1 LAAWWSNA
9 HKANHIMAKPN
20 PFKHLRSTDLRGLAK
35 LATQATVDVTKIAEG
50 VTQSVWST
58 LGAPSGKGKDQ
69 TRGTT
74 RGITGL
80 VYKSILSLT
89 QLVGK
94 GTESLLTSLQP
105 LLKKIDLD
113 SDTPQESAPREA
125 VLAALNGVMG
135 DRLAESD
142 NPLATPMT
150 LRFQNNALNWEA
162 MPDKALL
169 TGKVLVVIHGLCMN
183 DLQWSAKYEG
193 MAINH
198 AETLA
203 TELGY
208 TPIYVRYNT
217 GLHTSQNGHE
227 LANQL
232 ELLTAMWPMPIAEI
246 SVLSHSMGGLV
257 MRSAVL
263 VAQQSG
269 RHWVK
274 KLKNIVFLGTPHHG
288 APLEKAGNWI
298 DTLLGA
304 TPYSA
309 PFKKLAELRSS
320 GITDL
325 RFGYVL
331 DSDWQGQDRFKTRTK
346 QEQDRHGHLPLPEGI
361 ACFTVA
367 ATLAV
372 KRSLLADR
380 LVGDGLV
387 PLNSALG
394 VHRDAKRCLAF
405 AKPAQLI
412 VYRTNHV
419 ALLGSAEVGEQLV
432 AWLNPV

>member
-1 LAAWWSNA
+1 
-9 HKANHIMAKPN
+9 MAKPNPPN

-35 LATQATVDVTKIAEG
+35 LATQATVNVTKIAEG

-58 LGAPSGKGKDQ
+58 LGAPSGKDKDQ
-69 TRGTT
+69 T

-80 VYKSILSLT
+80 VYKSIQGVA

-105 LLKKIDLD
+105 LLNKIDKE
-113 SDTPQESAPREA
+113 PQESAPREA

-135 DRLAESD
+135 DRLVESD

-150 LRFQNNALNWEA
+150 LRFKNEALNWEA
-162 MPDKALL
+162 MPAKALL
-169 TGKVLVVIHGLCMN
+169 TGKVLIVVHGLCMN
-183 DLQWSAKYEG
+183 DLQWTVQVDEKTV
-193 MAINH
+193 NH

-203 TELGY
+203 TKLGY
-208 TPIYVRYNT
+208 TPVYVRYNT
-217 GLHTSQNGHE
+217 GLHTSQNGQT
-227 LANQL
+227 LSNQL
-232 ELLTAMWPMPIAEI
+232 ELLSALWPVPLTEI
-246 SVLSHSMGGLV
+246 SVLVHSMGGLV
-257 MRSAVL
+257 TRSAVYA
-263 VAQQSG
+263 AQQNK
-269 RHWVK
+269 RQWVG

-288 APLEKAGNWI
+288 APLEKAGNWV
-298 DTLLGA
+298 DVLLGV

-309 PFKKLAELRSS
+309 PFKRLVELRSA

-331 DSDWQGQDRFKTRTK
+331 DSDWEDQDPQDPKSRFKPKTK
-346 QEQDRHGHLPLPEGI
+346 QEQADREHLPLPDGV

-367 ATLAV
+367 ATLAA

-387 PLNSALG
+387 PLTSALG
-394 VHRDAKRCLAF
+394 AHSDQDRSLNF
-405 AKPAQLI
+405 AKSSQLV
-412 VYRTNHV
+412 VYRTSHL
-419 ALLGSAEVGEQLV
+419 ALLGSLEVSEQLLM
-432 AWLNPV
+432 WLG

>member
-1 LAAWWSNA
+1 
-9 HKANHIMAKPN
+9 MAKPN
-20 PFKHLRSTDLRGLAK
+20 PPNPFRHLRSTDLRGLAK
-35 LATQATVDVTKIAEG
+35 LATQATVNVTKMAEG

-58 LGAPSGKGKDQ
+58 LGAPSGKDKVQ
-69 TRGTT
+69 T

-80 VYKSILSLT
+80 VYKSIQSVA

-105 LLKKIDLD
+105 LLEKIEQE
-113 SDTPQESAPREA
+113 PQESAPREA

-135 DRLAESD
+135 DRLVESD

-150 LRFQNNALNWEA
+150 LRFKNEALNLET
-162 MPDKALL
+162 MPAKALL
-169 TGKVLVVIHGLCMN
+169 TNKVLIVVHGLCMN
-183 DLQWSAKYEG
+183 DLQWSVQVDDATV
-193 MAINH
+193 NH

-203 TELGY
+203 AKLGY
-208 TPIYVRYNT
+208 TPVYVRYNT
-217 GLHTSQNGHE
+217 GLHTSQNGQS
-227 LANQL
+227 LSNQL
-232 ELLTAMWPMPIAEI
+232 ELLSALWPVPLTEI
-246 SVLSHSMGGLV
+246 SVLVHSMGGLV
-257 MRSAVL
+257 TRSAVHL
-263 VAQQSG
+263 AQQNK
-269 RHWVK
+269 RQWVN

-298 DTLLGA
+298 DVLLGI

-309 PFKKLAELRSS
+309 PFKRLVELRSS

-325 RFGYVL
+325 RFGNVL
-331 DSDWQGQDRFKTRTK
+331 DSDWQDQDRFKPASK
-346 QEQDRHGHLPLPEGI
+346 QEQANREYLPLPDGV

-367 ATLAV
+367 ATLAA

-394 VHRDAKRCLAF
+394 VHSDPARSLAF
-405 AKPAQLI
+405 AKSSQLI
-412 VYRTNHV
+412 GYRTNHM
-419 ALLGSAEVGEQLV
+419 AMLGSAEVGEQLV
-432 AWLNPV
+432 AWLS

>member
-1 LAAWWSNA
+1 
-9 HKANHIMAKPN
+9 MAKPN

-35 LATQATVDVTKIAEG
+35 LATQATVNVTKIAEG

-58 LGAPSGKGKDQ
+58 MGAPSGKSANE
-69 TRGTT
+69 TRATT

-80 VYKSILSLT
+80 VYKSIQGVA

-94 GTESLLTSLQP
+94 GAESLLTGLQP
-105 LLKKIDLD
+105 LLDKIDQE
-113 SDTPQESAPREA
+113 PQESAPREA

-135 DRLAESD
+135 DRLVESD

-150 LRFQNNALNWEA
+150 LRFMNEALNWQA

-169 TGKVLVVIHGLCMN
+169 TGKVLIVVHGLCMN
-183 DLQWSAKYEG
+183 DLQWTVQNENSSV
-193 MAINH
+193 NH

-203 TELGY
+203 TKLGY
-208 TPIYVRYNT
+208 TPVYVRYNT
-217 GLHTSQNGHE
+217 GLHTSQNGQT
-227 LANQL
+227 LSNQL
-232 ELLTAMWPMPIAEI
+232 ELLSALWPKPLTEI
-246 SVLSHSMGGLV
+246 SVLVHSMGGLV
-257 MRSAVL
+257 TRSAVHA
-263 VAQQSG
+263 AQHSRRQ
-269 RHWVK
+269 WVN

-298 DTLLGA
+298 DVLLGV

-309 PFKKLAELRSS
+309 PFKRLVELRSS

-325 RFGYVL
+325 RFGHVL
-331 DSDWQGQDRFKTRTK
+331 DSDWQGHDRFKPKTK
-346 QEQDRHGHLPLPEGI
+346 QEQDSREHLPLPESV

-367 ATLAV
+367 ATMAA

-380 LVGDGLV
+380 LIGDGLV

-394 VHRDAKRCLAF
+394 VHSDPTRSLVF
-405 AKPAQLI
+405 AKSSQLI
-412 VYRTNHV
+412 VYRTNHM
-419 ALLGSAEVGEQLV
+419 AMLGSAEVGGQLV
-432 AWLNPV
+432 DWLS

>member
-1 LAAWWSNA
+1 
-9 HKANHIMAKPN
+9 MAKPN
-20 PFKHLRSTDLRGLAK
+20 PPNPFRHLRSTDLRGLAK
-35 LATQATVDVTKIAEG
+35 LATQATVGVTKIAEG

-58 LGAPSGKGKDQ
+58 LGAPSGKAKDQ
-69 TRGTT
+69 T

-80 VYKSILSLT
+80 VYKSIQGVA

-105 LLKKIDLD
+105 LLDKIDLD
-113 SDTPQESAPREA
+113 SNAPQESAPREA

-142 NPLATPMT
+142 NPLATPMS
-150 LRFQNNALNWEA
+150 LRFMNDALNWEA

-169 TGKVLVVIHGLCMN
+169 TDKVLVVIHGLCMN
-183 DLQWSAKYEG
+183 DLQWTVQSSEADGETV
-193 MAINH
+193 NH

-203 TELGY
+203 ESLGY
-208 TPIYVRYNT
+208 TPVYVRYNT
-217 GLHTSQNGHE
+217 GLHTSQNGQT
-227 LANQL
+227 LSNQL
-232 ELLTAMWPMPIAEI
+232 ELLSALWPVPLTEI
-246 SVLSHSMGGLV
+246 SVLVHSMGGLV
-257 MRSAVL
+257 TRSAVH
-263 VAQQSG
+263 VAQHSKRQ
-269 RHWVK
+269 WVS
-274 KLKNIVFLGTPHHG
+274 KLKHIVFLGTPHHG

-309 PFKKLAELRSS
+309 PFKKLAELRSA

-331 DSDWQGQDRFKTRTK
+331 DSDWEDQDPQGRFKPKTK
-346 QEQDRHGHLPLPEGI
+346 QEHVDREHLPLPDGV

-367 ATLAV
+367 ATLAA

-380 LVGDGLV
+380 LIGDGLV

-394 VHRDAKRCLAF
+394 VHSDPKRSLVF
-405 AKPAQLI
+405 AKPSQLI
-412 VYRTNHV
+412 VYRTNHMT
-419 ALLGSAEVGEQLV
+419 LLGSVEVSEQLLT
-432 AWLNPV
+432 WLK

>member
-1 LAAWWSNA
+1 
-9 HKANHIMAKPN
+9 MAKPN
-20 PFKHLRSTDLRGLAK
+20 SPNPFRHLRSTDLRGLAK
-35 LATQATVDVTKIAEG
+35 LATQATVNVTKIAEG

-58 LGAPSGKGKDQ
+58 LGAPSGKDKDQ

-80 VYKSILSLT
+80 VYKSIQGVA

-105 LLKKIDLD
+105 LLEKIEQE
-113 SDTPQESAPREA
+113 PQESAPREA

-135 DRLAESD
+135 DRLVESD

-150 LRFQNNALNWEA
+150 LRFNNEALNWEA

-169 TGKVLVVIHGLCMN
+169 TGKVLIVIHGLCMN
-183 DLQWSAKYEG
+183 DLQWTTQVGEETV
-193 MAINH
+193 NH

-203 TELGY
+203 AKLGY
-208 TPIYVRYNT
+208 TPVYVRYNT
-217 GLHTSQNGHE
+217 GLHTSQNGQT
-227 LANQL
+227 LSNQL
-232 ELLTAMWPMPIAEI
+232 ELLSALWTTPLTEI
-246 SVLSHSMGGLV
+246 SVLVHSMGGLV
-257 MRSAVL
+257 TRSAVHA
-263 VAQQSG
+263 AQLSQ

-274 KLKNIVFLGTPHHG
+274 KLKSIVFLGTPHHG

-298 DTLLGA
+298 DVLLGV

-309 PFKKLAELRSS
+309 PFKRLVELRSS

-325 RFGYVL
+325 RFGNVL
-331 DSDWQGQDRFKTRTK
+331 DSDWQGEDRFKSKTQ
-346 QEQDRHGHLPLPEGI
+346 QEQVDREHLPLPEGV

-367 ATLAV
+367 ATLAA
-372 KRSLLADR
+372 KRSLAADR

-394 VHRDAKRCLAF
+394 VHSD
-405 AKPAQLI
+405 PARSLVFSKSSQMV
-412 VYRTNHV
+412 VYRTNHM
-419 ALLGSAEVGEQLV
+419 AMLGSAEVGEQLV
-432 AWLNPV
+432 TWLS

>member
-1 LAAWWSNA
+1 
-9 HKANHIMAKPN
+9 MTKPNSN

-35 LATQATVDVTKIAEG
+35 LATQATVNVTKMAEG

-58 LGAPSGKGKDQ
+58 LGAPSGKDKDQ
-69 TRGTT
+69 A

-80 VYKSILSLT
+80 VYKSIQGVA

-105 LLKKIDLD
+105 LLEKIEQE
-113 SDTPQESAPREA
+113 PQESAPREA

-135 DRLAESD
+135 DRLVESD

-150 LRFQNNALNWEA
+150 LRFKNETLNWQA
-162 MPDKALL
+162 MPAKALL
-169 TGKVLVVIHGLCMN
+169 TGKVLIVVHGLCMN
-183 DLQWSAKYEG
+183 DLQWTVQHDDESF
-193 MAINH
+193 NH

-203 TELGY
+203 TKLGY
-208 TPIYVRYNT
+208 TPVYVRYNT
-217 GLHTSQNGHE
+217 GLHTSQNGQT
-227 LANQL
+227 LSNQL
-232 ELLTAMWPMPIAEI
+232 ELLSALWPTPLTEI
-246 SVLSHSMGGLV
+246 SVLVHSMGGLV
-257 MRSAVL
+257 TRSAVHA
-263 VAQQSG
+263 AQHSQ

-298 DTLLGA
+298 DVLLGV

-309 PFKKLAELRSS
+309 PFKRLVELRSS

-331 DSDWQGQDRFKTRTK
+331 DSDWEDQDPQGRFRSKTK
-346 QEQDRHGHLPLPEGI
+346 QEQSNREHLPLPDGV

-367 ATLAV
+367 ATLAA

-394 VHRDAKRCLAF
+394 VHSDPKRSLTF
-405 AKPAQLI
+405 AKSSQMV
-412 VYRTNHV
+412 VYRTNHM

-432 AWLNPV
+432 AWLS

>member
-1 LAAWWSNA
+1 MTN
-9 HKANHIMAKPN
+9 PN

-35 LATQATVDVTKIAEG
+35 LATQATVDVTKMAEG

-58 LGAPSGKGKDQ
+58 LGAPSGKDKDQ
-69 TRGTT
+69 T

-80 VYKSILSLT
+80 VYKSIQGVA

-105 LLKKIDLD
+105 LLEKIEQE
-113 SDTPQESAPREA
+113 PQESAPREA

-135 DRLAESD
+135 DRLVESD

-150 LRFQNNALNWEA
+150 LRFKNETLNWEA
-162 MPDKALL
+162 MPDKAQL
-169 TGKVLVVIHGLCMN
+169 TGKVLVAVHGLCMN
-183 DLQWSAKYEG
+183 DLQWTVQHDDESF
-193 MAINH
+193 NH

-203 TELGY
+203 SKLGY
-208 TPIYVRYNT
+208 TPVYVRYNT
-217 GLHTSQNGHE
+217 GLHTSQNGQT
-227 LANQL
+227 LSNQL
-232 ELLTAMWPMPIAEI
+232 ELLSALWPVPLTEI
-246 SVLSHSMGGLV
+246 SVLVHSMGGLV
-257 MRSAVL
+257 TRSAVHA
-263 VAQQSG
+263 AQHSQ

-298 DTLLGA
+298 DVLLGV

-309 PFKKLAELRSS
+309 PFKRLVELRSS

-325 RFGYVL
+325 RFGNVL
-331 DSDWQGQDRFKTRTK
+331 DSDWEDQDRFKPKTK
-346 QEQDRHGHLPLPEGI
+346 QEQSAREHLPLPDGV

-367 ATLAV
+367 ATLAA
-372 KRSLLADR
+372 KRSLLTDR
-380 LVGDGLV
+380 LIGDGLV

-394 VHRDAKRCLAF
+394 VHSDTTRSLAF
-405 AKPAQLI
+405 AKTSQMVI
-412 VYRTNHV
+412 YHTNHLAILKSVEV
-419 ALLGSAEVGEQLV
+419 AEQLA
-432 AWLNPV
+432 AWLH

>member
-1 LAAWWSNA
+1 
-9 HKANHIMAKPN
+9 MAKPN
-20 PFKHLRSTDLRGLAK
+20 PPNPFRHLRSTDLRGLAK
-35 LATQATVDVTKIAEG
+35 LATQATLSVTKIAEG

-58 LGAPSGKGKDQ
+58 LGAPSGKAKDQ
-69 TRGTT
+69 T

-80 VYKSILSLT
+80 VYKSIQSVA

-94 GTESLLTSLQP
+94 GTESVLTSLQP
-105 LLKKIDLD
+105 LLDKIDQE
-113 SDTPQESAPREA
+113 PQESAPREA

-135 DRLAESD
+135 DRLVESD

-150 LRFQNNALNWEA
+150 LRFKNEALNWEA

-169 TGKVLVVIHGLCMN
+169 TGKVLIVIHGLCMN
-183 DLQWSAKYEG
+183 DLQWTVQVDEKTV
-193 MAINH
+193 NH

-203 TELGY
+203 TKLGY
-208 TPIYVRYNT
+208 TPVYVRYNT
-217 GLHTSQNGHE
+217 GLHTSQNGQT
-227 LANQL
+227 LSNQL
-232 ELLTAMWPMPIAEI
+232 ELLSALWPTPLEEI
-246 SVLSHSMGGLV
+246 TVLAHSMGGLV
-257 MRSAVL
+257 TRAAVHT
-263 VAQQSG
+263 AQHNQ
-269 RHWVK
+269 RQWVK
-274 KLKNIVFLGTPHHG
+274 KLKNIVFLGTPQHG

-298 DTLLGA
+298 DVLLGV

-331 DSDWQGQDRFKTRTK
+331 ESDWLDQGHQDRFKPKTK
-346 QEQDRHGHLPLPEGI
+346 QEQVDREHLSLPEGV

-367 ATLAV
+367 ATLAA

-380 LVGDGLV
+380 LIGDGLV

-394 VHRDAKRCLAF
+394 VHGDPARSLVF
-405 AKPAQLI
+405 AKSSQMI
-412 VYRTNHV
+412 VYRTNHM
-419 ALLGSAEVGEQLV
+419 AILESAEVSEQLLT
-432 AWLNPV
+432 WLN

>member
-1 LAAWWSNA
+1 
-9 HKANHIMAKPN
+9 MAKPN
-20 PFKHLRSTDLRGLAK
+20 PPNPFRHLRSTDLRGLAK
-35 LATQATVDVTKIAEG
+35 LATQATVNVTKIAEG

-58 LGAPSGKGKDQ
+58 LGAPSGKDKDQ
-69 TRGTT
+69 T

-80 VYKSILSLT
+80 VYKSILGVA

-105 LLKKIDLD
+105 LLEKIDNE
-113 SDTPQESAPREA
+113 PQESAPREA

-135 DRLAESD
+135 DKLVESD

-150 LRFQNNALNWEA
+150 LRFLNDALNWQA

-169 TGKVLVVIHGLCMN
+169 TGKVLIVVHGLCMN
-183 DLQWSAKYEG
+183 DLQWTVQHDDTSV
-193 MAINH
+193 NH
-198 AETLA
+198 GETLA
-203 TELGY
+203 AKLGY
-208 TPIYVRYNT
+208 TPVYVRYNT
-217 GLHTSQNGHE
+217 GLHTSQNGQT
-227 LANQL
+227 LSNQL
-232 ELLTAMWPMPIAEI
+232 ELLSALWPMPLTEI
-246 SVLSHSMGGLV
+246 SVLVHSMGGLV
-257 MRSAVL
+257 TRSAVHA
-263 VAQQSG
+263 AQHNKRQ
-269 RHWVK
+269 WVN

-288 APLEKAGNWI
+288 APLEKAGNWV
-298 DTLLGA
+298 DVLLGA

-309 PFKKLAELRSS
+309 PFKRLVELRSA

-325 RFGYVL
+325 RFGHVL
-331 DSDWQGQDRFKTRTK
+331 DSDWQDQDRFKRKTQ
-346 QEQDRHGHLPLPEGI
+346 QEQDAREHLPLPDGV

-367 ATLAV
+367 ATLAT

-394 VHRDAKRCLAF
+394 IHNDAARSLTF
-405 AKPAQLI
+405 AKSSQMV
-412 VYRTNHV
+412 VYKTNHM

-432 AWLNPV
+432 AWLG

>member
-1 LAAWWSNA
+1 
-9 HKANHIMAKPN
+9 MTKPN
-20 PFKHLRSTDLRGLAK
+20 PPNPFRHLRSTDLRGLAK
-35 LATQATVDVTKIAEG
+35 LATQATVNVTKMAEG

-58 LGAPSGKGKDQ
+58 LGAPSGKDKDQ
-69 TRGTT
+69 T

-80 VYKSILSLT
+80 VYKSIQSVAE
-89 QLVGK
+89 LVGK
-94 GTESLLTSLQP
+94 GTESLLTSLQR
-105 LLKKIDLD
+105 LLDKIDLD
-113 SDTPQESAPREA
+113 SNAPQESAPREA

-135 DRLAESD
+135 DRLVESD

-150 LRFQNNALNWEA
+150 LRFKNEVLNWEA

-169 TGKVLVVIHGLCMN
+169 TGKVLIVIHGLCMN
-183 DLQWSAKYEG
+183 DLQWSVQVDEKTV
-193 MAINH
+193 NH

-203 TELGY
+203 AKLGY

-217 GLHTSQNGHE
+217 GLHTSQNGQT
-227 LANQL
+227 LSNQL
-232 ELLTAMWPMPIAEI
+232 ELLSALWPVPLTEI
-246 SVLSHSMGGLV
+246 SVLVHSMGGLV
-257 MRSAVL
+257 TRSAVHA
-263 VAQQSG
+263 AQRSQ
-269 RHWVK
+269 RQWVK

-298 DTLLGA
+298 DVLLGV

-309 PFKKLAELRSS
+309 PFKRLVELRSS

-331 DSDWQGQDRFKTRTK
+331 DSDWKDQDPKDPKSRFKPKTK
-346 QEQDRHGHLPLPEGI
+346 QEQIDREHLPLPAGV

-367 ATLAV
+367 ATLAA

-380 LVGDGLV
+380 LIGDGLV

-394 VHRDAKRCLAF
+394 VHSDPARSLVF
-405 AKPAQLI
+405 AKASQMV
-412 VYRTNHV
+412 VYRTNHM
-419 ALLGSAEVGEQLV
+419 AMLGSAEVGEQLV
-432 AWLNPV
+432 AWLG

>member
-1 LAAWWSNA
+1 
-9 HKANHIMAKPN
+9 MTKPN

-35 LATQATVDVTKIAEG
+35 LATQATVNVTKIAEG

-58 LGAPSGKGKDQ
+58 MGAPSGKAKDQ
-69 TRGTT
+69 T

-80 VYKSILSLT
+80 VYKSIQGVT

-94 GTESLLTSLQP
+94 GAESLLTGLQP
-105 LLKKIDLD
+105 LLDKIDNE
-113 SDTPQESAPREA
+113 PQESTPREA

-142 NPLATPMT
+142 NPLATPMI
-150 LRFQNNALNWEA
+150 LRFKNEVLNWEA

-169 TGKVLVVIHGLCMN
+169 TCKVLIVVHGLCMN
-183 DLQWSAKYEG
+183 DLQWTVQHDDET
-193 MAINH
+193 INH

-203 TELGY
+203 AKLGY
-208 TPIYVRYNT
+208 TPVYVRYNT
-217 GLHTSQNGHE
+217 GLHTSQNGQT
-227 LANQL
+227 LSNQL
-232 ELLTAMWPMPIAEI
+232 ELLSALWPTPLTDI
-246 SVLSHSMGGLV
+246 SVLVHSMGGLV
-257 MRSAVL
+257 TRSAVHA
-263 VAQQSG
+263 AQQG
-269 RHWVK
+269 KRQWVN

-298 DTLLGA
+298 DVLLGV

-309 PFKKLAELRSS
+309 PFKRLVELRSS

-325 RFGYVL
+325 RFGNVL
-331 DSDWQGQDRFKTRTK
+331 DSDWQDQDRFKSKTK
-346 QEQDRHGHLPLPEGI
+346 HEQADREHLPLPEGV

-367 ATLAV
+367 ATLAA

-380 LVGDGLV
+380 LIGDGLV

-394 VHRDAKRCLAF
+394 VHSDPARSLVF
-405 AKPAQLI
+405 AKSSQLV
-412 VYRTNHV
+412 VYRTNHM
-419 ALLGSAEVGEQLV
+419 ALLGSVEVSEQLLT
-432 AWLNPV
+432 WLN